1 MSKKIPKEQAH
12 EKKFVDINNN
22 SNDYEEKDEQ
32 SINTKLQIFLGKHMH
47 PRTNIHFVIGVH
59 KKMIIGSLAS

>member
-1 MSKKIPKEQAH
+1 MSKKNPKEQAH

-32 SINTKLQIFLGKHMH
+32 SINTKL
-47 PRTNIHFVIGVH
+47 
-59 KKMIIGSLAS
+59 

>member
-1 MSKKIPKEQAH
+1 MSKKIPKKQAH

-32 SINTKLQIFLGKHMH
+32 SINSKL
-47 PRTNIHFVIGVH
+47 
-59 KKMIIGSLAS
+59 